1 MRKIEI
7 SSTHVRLSTRVMWR
21 IGSFTRV
28 TWHFWSFW
36 SHMWR
41 DKFDHLQVW
50 DDKFN
55 HLHVWRD
62 TFDFICTC
70 HVWSFTRVT
79 WHIHTLDEPY
89 LYLLHA
95 SFLCDIF
102 TPRLRATNMSRYSS
116 ELCVPW
122 LIIYLL
128 HASFLICFMPR
139 FFLRDTAYLYA
150 WHDSCTRVA
159 WLVHSC
165 HVTFSCVSYDSSM
178 RMTWLIHV
186 WDMNH
191 SDVWQ
196 D

>member
-7 SSTHVRLSTRVMWR
+7 SSTHVRLSTHVMWR

-102 TPRLRATNMSRYSS
+102 TPRLRAK
-116 ELCVPW
+116 
-122 LIIYLL
+122 LICATYQTWVGTRLNSVCHDSL
-128 HASFLICFMPR
+128 FICFMPR
-139 FFLRDTAYLYA
+139 FWSASCLVSFCASRLIYMRGMTHAHVWHDSFIRVTWLFHVCHTTHPCA
-150 WHDSCTRVA
+150 WHD
-159 WLVHSC
+159 
-165 HVTFSCVSYDSSM
+165 
-178 RMTWLIHV
+178 
-186 WDMNH
+186 
-191 SDVWQ
+191 
-196 D
+196 